1 MARKKE
7 VMAIKMM
14 IMNLMIM
21 MTASI
26 EIVRVKSSQAP
37 RHMQTVRSITYK
49 KVPTTLTSCGVL
61 IVKRNLNTLLTM
73 RIEKR
78 QIVH

>member
-1 MARKKE
+1 
-7 VMAIKMM
+7 MAIKMM

-37 RHMQTVRSITYK
+37 RHMQTVRSITY
-49 KVPTTLTSCGVL
+49 
-61 IVKRNLNTLLTM
+61 
-73 RIEKR
+73 
-78 QIVH
+78 